1 MPRHL
6 VGIFSARR
14 EISRRRHPDDPLTP
28 GTPSS
33 TCSSFSSSSSSS
45 LNEQSG
51 SGIKRGEEKSL
62 QKFLFSNGE
71 HQRCEPSFLLFL
83 GEEWRGGARY
93 SRRYSSSNPFS
104 FPPSRPPRVPA
115 PETMIS
121 QEERGTPRPALQL
134 PQGLPLPGRN

>member
-28 GTPSS
+28 SS
-33 TCSSFSSSSSSS
+33 TCSSSSSSS

-104 FPPSRPPRVPA
+104 FPPSRPPRFPA